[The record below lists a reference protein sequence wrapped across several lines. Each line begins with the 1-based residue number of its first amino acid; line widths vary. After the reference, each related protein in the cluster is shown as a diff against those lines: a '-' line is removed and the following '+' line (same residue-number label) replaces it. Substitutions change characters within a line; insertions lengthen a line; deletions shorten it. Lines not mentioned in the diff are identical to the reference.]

1 MEGSGLVNALQE
13 NGNCL
18 IAHATFRVLGE
29 DLDPDDV
36 TRLLGVEPS
45 QALRRDQLVPTQT
58 SVRRQETGVW
68 LLKSEGKVA
77 STSLE
82 RHLLFL
88 LDRVEPRLAA
98 LDGLLRT
105 HQATADFFCFWL
117 SATGH
122 GGPIF
127 SADVMQ
133 RVAATGAELGIDFY
147 GGAAVEDGEHESV
160 PQPRS
165 QLTVLRSPE
174 PPSIDGDGDLA

>member
-1 MEGSGLVNALQE
+1 MNALQE

-36 TRLLGVEPS
+36 TRLLGVEPT

-58 SVRRQETGVW
+58 SVRRQEAGVW
-68 LLKSEGKVA
+68 LLKSEGKVR

-82 RHLLFL
+82 RHLLYL
-88 LDRVEPRLAA
+88 LELVEPHAQA
-98 LDGLLRT
+98 LEELRRNGR
-105 HQATADFFCFWL
+105 ATADFFCFWL

-147 GGAAVEDGEHESV
+147 GGAAVEDEAEHGSA
-160 PQPRS
+160 PTPRS
-165 QLTVLRSPE
+165 KLTVLRSPE
-174 PPSIDGDGDLA
+174 PPSGHGGDHLA

>member
-1 MEGSGLVNALQE
+1 MNALQE

-18 IAHATFRVLGE
+18 IAHATFRVLGQH
-29 DLDPDDV
+29 LDPDEV
-36 TRLLGVEPS
+36 TRILGVSPT
-45 QALRRDQLVPTQT
+45 QALRRDQLVPTPT

-82 RHLLFL
+82 RHLLYL
-88 LDRVEPRLAA
+88 LDLLEPRGAA
-98 LDGLLRT
+98 LERLRNM
-105 HQATADFFCFWL
+105 ADVTADFFCFWL

-127 SADVMQ
+127 SADVMR

-147 GGAAVEDGEHESV
+147 GGAAVEDGEQDAA
-160 PQPRS
+160 PAPRAK
-165 QLTVLRSPE
+165 LTVLRSPD
-174 PPSIDGDGDLA
+174 PPSGGGDGHFA

>member
-1 MEGSGLVNALQE
+1 MAHVNALQE

-36 TRLLGVEPS
+36 TRLLGIEPT
-45 QALRRDQLVPTQT
+45 QALHRGQLVPTST
-58 SVRRQETGVW
+58 SVRRQEMGVW
-68 LLKSEGKVA
+68 LLKSEGKLA

-88 LDRVEPRLAA
+88 LETIEPHAAA
-98 LDGLLRT
+98 LRDLRVA
-105 HQATADFFCFWL
+105 QRATADFFCFWL

-127 SADVMQ
+127 SAELMQ

-147 GGAAVEDGEHESV
+147 GGAAVEDEQHG
-160 PQPRS
+160 PAPAPRHR
-165 QLTVLRSPE
+165 LTVVRSPE
-174 PPSIDGDGDLA
+174 GPSSDGAGPF

>member
-1 MEGSGLVNALQE
+1 MNALQE

-29 DLDPDDV
+29 ELDPSDV
-36 TRLLGVEPS
+36 TRLLGVEPT

-82 RHLLFL
+82 RHLVYL
-88 LDRVEPRLAA
+88 LDLVEPHAVA
-98 LDGLLRT
+98 LDELRRE
-105 HQATADFFCFWL
+105 QAVTADFFCFWL

-147 GGAAVEDGEHESV
+147 GGAAIEDGEYDAA
-160 PQPRS
+160 PARRS

-174 PPSIDGDGDLA
+174 PRDG